1 MTPTLDTRPL
11 FSVTITAPTIAELRQ
26 KLLDAVEAAGPVTSA
41 SAKNSAPTAK
51 PEPEMWYPSVRAE
64 PEFVEPE
71 QVDPQFVDE
80 PKPQVQDVLSEALDN
95 DDPLA
100 KAPPDAVAEAVAQ
113 MAQEEAKR
121 PRGRPA
127 KHANGNGNGKSSA
140 QTASAKP
147 VKLPK
152 NLDKPT
158 VLKVLER
165 YLAAHGEA
173 STLELL
179 QTHGSGAQRLSA
191 VDPADYPAVY
201 TAILQGL

>member
-1 MTPTLDTRPL
+1 
-11 FSVTITAPTIAELRQ
+11 
-26 KLLDAVEAAGPVTSA
+26 
-41 SAKNSAPTAK
+41 
-51 PEPEMWYPSVRAE
+51 MWYPSVRAE
-64 PEFVEPE
+64 PEFVE
-71 QVDPQFVDE
+71 E
-80 PKPQVQDVLSEALDN
+80 PKPQVQDVLVPDVDV

-121 PRGRPA
+121 PRGRPP

-140 QTASAKP
+140 QAAPKP

-152 NLDKPT
+152 NLDKPA

>member
-1 MTPTLDTRPL
+1 MTPHPL
-11 FSVTITAPTIAELRQ
+11 FSVTITAPTVAELRQ
-26 KLLDAVEAAGPVTSA
+26 KLLEALDAAGPVTSA
-41 SAKNSAPTAK
+41 SARNSAPLAK

-64 PEFVEPE
+64 PEFV
-71 QVDPQFVDE
+71 DE
-80 PKPQVQDVLSEALDN
+80 PKPQAQDVFTDN
-95 DDPLA
+95 ANADVTDAIDVDDDPLA

-121 PRGRPA
+121 PRGRPP
-127 KHANGNGNGKSSA
+127 KHANGNGNGKSQASA
-140 QTASAKP
+140 AAKP

-152 NLDKPT
+152 NLDKPA

-201 TAILQGL
+201 NAIMQGL

>member
-1 MTPTLDTRPL
+1 MSPL

-26 KLLDAVEAAGPVTSA
+26 KLLDALDAAGPVTSA
-41 SAKNSAPTAK
+41 SAKNSAPTVK
-51 PEPEMWYPSVRAE
+51 PEPMWHPSIRAE
-64 PEFVEPE
+64 PE
-71 QVDPQFVDE
+71 FVDE
-80 PKPQVQDVLSEALDN
+80 PKPQVQDVLSETSINIDVT

-127 KHANGNGNGKSSA
+127 KHANGNGKS
-140 QTASAKP
+140 QASAAPKP

-152 NLDKPT
+152 NLDKPA

-201 TAILQGL
+201 NAIMQGL